1 MTQNGRMSFN
11 LKSKLNDQI
20 TLISSTGF
28 DAKALGGKSD
38 SVFGFA
44 FEVKA

>member
-1 MTQNGRMSFN
+1 MDNSGRVALN
-11 LKSKLNDQI
+11 LKSQLNKNWALI
-20 TLISSTGF
+20 TSTGF

-44 FEVKA
+44 FEGKL